1 MSVNISV
8 GIVNKRLNSTYVP
21 SGELSTTYDVVLK
34 ESCSDHNPVFILKQN
49 NNQFPYNY
57 LQWGAWY
64 YFITDVVRIHDRMLE
79 VHCKLDALATY
90 KAYILA
96 SSQFVY
102 FDTTPNTELVDTRL
116 SLKTTKSVAISTATS
131 SFFETGCV
139 LVGIVGTNNTGVF
152 AMTPAQAAS
161 LLNRIASHWLDDADM
176 LPVPDVTDF
185 NNWDDAIGV
194 FVHNVTV
201 GFRQLL
207 ATGKAPDSIKSA
219 MYIPV
224 PATAFSGSNA
234 QVWLG
239 DYDTGITAKLL
250 DTAGHANEVASL
262 SIPWQ
267 FTDWRRNSPY
277 TQIYIKLPYVGVIS
291 IPPSRVMGAT
301 SITVEVH
308 VSQSGSVSYNLQT
321 ESTYLGRY
329 GGNCASNFMIGA
341 SNVNPLNQA
350 MSAGGGIAGVG
361 AAAASLGFTPAGII
375 AAGSAALI
383 GFFNGIQEMPNAVGG
398 SGGGAYSDSAVIQC
412 YVISHNTN
420 VEPDSVSS
428 IIGTPTKAVKSLAG
442 LTGYVECMNASVA
455 APAEEGTIREINS
468 FLNGGVYLE

>member
-1 MSVNISV
+1 MSVSISV
-8 GIVNKRLNSTYVP
+8 GIVNKRINSTYVP
-21 SGELSTTYDVVLK
+21 SGEMSTTFDVVLK
-34 ESCSDHNPVFILKQN
+34 ESCSDHNPVFILKKT

-57 LQWGAWY
+57 LQWGTWY
-64 YFITDVVRIHDRMLE
+64 YFITDVVRIHDQMME

-90 KAYILA
+90 KAYIKA

-116 SLKTTKSVAISTATS
+116 SLKTSKTVAISTATS

-139 LVGIVGTNNTGVF
+139 LVGIVGTDNTGVF

-176 LPVPDVTDF
+176 LPVPDVSDF

-224 PATAFSGSNA
+224 PASAFSGSSA
-234 QVWLG
+234 EVWLG

-250 DTAGHANEVASL
+250 DTAGHADEVTSV

-291 IPPSRVMGAT
+291 IP
-301 SITVEVH
+301 
-308 VSQSGSVSYNLQT
+308 
-321 ESTYLGRY
+321 
-329 GGNCASNFMIGA
+329 
-341 SNVNPLNQA
+341 
-350 MSAGGGIAGVG
+350 
-361 AAAASLGFTPAGII
+361 
-375 AAGSAALI
+375 
-383 GFFNGIQEMPNAVGG
+383 
-398 SGGGAYSDSAVIQC
+398 
-412 YVISHNTN
+412 
-420 VEPDSVSS
+420 
-428 IIGTPTKAVKSLAG
+428 
-442 LTGYVECMNASVA
+442 
-455 APAEEGTIREINS
+455 
-468 FLNGGVYLE
+468 FLVQPG